1 MPGVELDDLY
11 GLPLDRFVP
20 ERASLVRQLRSA
32 GEREQAAVV
41 AALRKPSV
49 AAWAVNQLVRTQRR
63 EVEALY
69 AAGDA
74 LREVQAGVL
83 GGSADARELRS
94 AAEQE
99 RAAVDVLV
107 ALAQGLLS
115 SGGQELTAT
124 TVERVAETLHAAAL
138 DDEARQEVSD
148 GRLVRELRHVGLG
161 GGLGGAVTAPPAR
174 PPSGRSGKAATPAKG
189 AKGAQGAKPAKSGK
203 VQRDEGKRARQ
214 APAGAAAERQAQ
226 RERTAAD
233 AAERR
238 EREEARKQARAME
251 RDAAREVDRAERAL
265 RAAQQRHERAAEA
278 LSQAEAAV
286 QDAEAGL
293 TAATAAHRQA
303 KQRLDAA

>member
-1 MPGVELDDLY
+1 MPNVELDDLY

-161 GGLGGAVTAPPAR
+161 GGLGGAVSAPPSR
-174 PPSGRSGKAATPAKG
+174 PASGRSGKAATPAKG
-189 AKGAQGAKPAKSGK
+189 AKPAKPAKSGK
-203 VQRDEGKRARQ
+203 APRGGDEK
-214 APAGAAAERQAQ
+214 
-226 RERTAAD
+226 
-233 AAERR
+233 R
-238 EREEARKQARAME
+238 EREEARKQARALE

-265 RAAQQRHERAAEA
+265 RAAQHRQERAAEA

-286 QDAEAGL
+286 QDAEVGL